1 MLFKDVLVEEG
12 LKKQLISLV
21 KENRVSHAQLFLG
34 GAGTHKFA
42 LAIAYAQY
50 LCCENRGEEDSCGVC
65 PSCQKFSKL
74 AHPDLHLVFPNCT
87 TKKVPQDPD
96 SRKFAKTFVD
106 FVEQNR
112 YHLDINKWLE
122 VLEGEN
128 KQASINIRD
137 AANIINQNSIKAYE
151 GGYKIFIL
159 WMADRLYRDAAPK
172 LLKTL
177 EEPENKTLFILL
189 AESSDNILPTIISRT
204 QLVKI
209 PDMPIPMMV
218 RELVEHYNVPQADAV
233 DVAEVAE
240 GSFVK
245 ALALLE
251 DTSEMKVA
259 LSRFESLLSSALA
272 HKKNDLKAVNYIE
285 IQQLIETIAKEER
298 EKQKTFLVYVM
309 RLFRNMLLMSTK
321 QETLIKAT
329 AEEKQFL
336 VNYYSCINL
345 KNITPVVAECNRA
358 LQHIMRNVN
367 GGLVFTDLY
376 LKWAA
381 LL

>member
-34 GAGTHKFA
+34 GPGTHKFA
-42 LAIAYAQY
+42 LAVAYAQY
-50 LCCENRGEEDSCGVC
+50 ICCENRGEEDSCGVC
-65 PSCQKFSKL
+65 PSCQKFAKL
-74 AHPDLHLVFPNCT
+74 SHPDLHLIFPNCT
-87 TKKVPQDPD
+87 TKKVTQEPD
-96 SRKFAKTFVD
+96 SRKFAKTFIE
-106 FVEQNR
+106 FVEQSH

-137 AANIINQNSIKAYE
+137 AANIIHQNSIKAYE

-159 WMADRLYRDAAPK
+159 WMAERLYRDAAPK

-189 AESSDNILPTIISRT
+189 ADSSVNILPTIISRT

-209 PDMPIPMMV
+209 PDMPTSIMV
-218 RELVEHYNVPQADAV
+218 RELVEHYNVSQAEALE
-233 DVAEVAE
+233 VAEVAE
-240 GSFVK
+240 GNFVK
-245 ALALLE
+245 ALSLLE
-251 DTSEMKVA
+251 DTSDMKEA
-259 LSRFESLLSSALA
+259 LSRFEFLLSSALA
-272 HKKNDLKAVNYIE
+272 HKKNDLKAINYLEVQNVIE
-285 IQQLIETIAKEER
+285 AIAKDER
-298 EKQKTFLVYVM
+298 EKQKNFLVYVM
-309 RLFRNMLLMSTK
+309 QLFRKMFLMSTR

-336 VNYYSCINL
+336 VNYHACINL

-358 LQHIMRNVN
+358 LQHIVRNVN

>member
-128 KQASINIRD
+128 KQPSINIRD

-209 PDMPIPMMV
+209 PDMPTSMMV
-218 RELVEHYNVPQADAV
+218 HELVEHYNVPQADAV

-251 DTSEMKVA
+251 DTSEMKEA

-285 IQQLIETIAKEER
+285 IQQLIDIIAKEER
-298 EKQKTFLVYVM
+298 EKQKMFLVYVM
-309 RLFRNMLLMSTK
+309 RLFRNMLLMSAK